1 MLKLAAYNRPD
12 DAERDVKIGILAAGA
27 GGMYCG
33 SCMRDNDLAM
43 ALKRL
48 GHQVTLVPLYT
59 PLRTENQAD
68 IKSEVFYGG
77 INVYLQHASALFRH
91 TPRLFD
97 WLLDRPWL
105 LGIAGSMGAQTPP
118 DKLAD
123 FALDIL
129 RGEEGHE
136 YKELRRLLGFLKSH
150 VHPQVISLPN
160 LMFIGVARLFRQELN
175 VPVVCEMTGEDIFL
189 DAMQS
194 ADRKKMR
201 AAIRERAG
209 DVSRFVATSEYY
221 AGRMARYLGV
231 DRDRID
237 VVYTGVTKEYF
248 SPTNA
253 DNTYLSRPPTVG
265 YLARICPEKGFDQ
278 VLEAFAE
285 LVELPG
291 MHEAKLKIAG
301 YLGSRDAKWAKGLL
315 AKLAKTKLRDSVTFL
330 GEVDR
335 EQKLAMLNSIDV
347 FTVPTRYPEAKGV
360 YVLEALARGVPVV
373 QPDHGA
379 FPEMIRRTGGGLL
392 SPPGD
397 STALAH
403 TLAELLRDAPR
414 RLAMGIRGR
423 AVVATDFTDEQMARG
438 MLKVFQSVTQ

>member
-1 MLKLAAYNRPD
+1 
-12 DAERDVKIGILAAGA
+12 VKIGILAAGA

-33 SCMRDNDLAM
+33 SCMRDNDMAM

-48 GHQVTLVPLYT
+48 GHDVTLVPLFT
-59 PLRTENQAD
+59 PLRTENENESIRQ
-68 IKSEVFYGG
+68 VFYGG
-77 INVYLQHASALFRH
+77 INIYLQYASALFRH
-91 TPRLFD
+91 TPRAID
-97 WLLDRPWL
+97 WLLDRPRL
-105 LGIAGSMGAQTPP
+105 LGLAGSLGAQTAP

-123 FALDIL
+123 FTLDIL

-136 YKELRRLLGFLKSH
+136 GKELRRLIGFLKEH
-150 VHPQVISLPN
+150 VRPQVISLPN
-160 LMFIGVARLFRQELN
+160 LMFIGVARLFREELN
-175 VPVVCEMTGEDIFL
+175 VPVVCELTGEDIFL

-194 ADRKKMR
+194 ANRKRMK
-201 AAIRERAG
+201 ALIRERAG

-221 AGRMARYLGV
+221 AERMAKYLDIG
-231 DRDRID
+231 RDRID
-237 VVYTGVTKEYF
+237 VVYTGVTKEYLA
-248 SPTNA
+248 PTNGDSA
-253 DNTYLSRPPTVG
+253 FLGRLPTVG

-291 MHEAKLKIAG
+291 MHEAQLKIAG

-315 AKLAKTKLRDSVTFL
+315 AKLAKSKFRDSVTFL

-347 FTVPTRYPEAKGV
+347 FTVPTRYPESKGV

-392 SPPGD
+392 TPPGD
-397 STALAH
+397 ATQLAH
-403 TLAELLRDAPR
+403 KLAELLGDAPR
-414 RLAMGIRGR
+414 RRVMGHRGR
-423 AVVATDFTDEQMARG
+423 AAIAADFTDEQMARG
-438 MLKVFQSVTQ
+438 MLKVFESVTQ